1 MSLPLRSLLAVLM
14 VSLSACAP
22 FQVQTILPVR
32 VAASPN
38 FDQRKPNYVILHHTT
53 DNTSEKALHTLTS
66 PERQV
71 SAHYLISRDGSIFQ
85 LVEES
90 ARAWHAGQSWWGGQT
105 DMNSASIGIELDNNG
120 DEPYADAQINTLL
133 ALLTDLRRRY
143 NIPAANFIGHAD
155 VAPLRKA
162 DPGIL
167 FPWQRLAAHGF
178 GLWCD
183 APLPAAPKD
192 FDLPL
197 ALTALG
203 YDPNTLQASRRA
215 FRLHYVRG
223 NLESFEDTEKAMAY
237 CLLQKK
243 ILLPQ

>member
-1 MSLPLRSLLAVLM
+1 MSTLRLPLLFAM
-14 VSLSACAP
+14 VVMLTACAP
-22 FQVQTILPVR
+22 FQIQTTLPVHTA
-32 VAASPN
+32 VSPN
-38 FDQRKPNYVILHHTT
+38 FDQRRPNYVILHHTT
-53 DNTSEKALHTLTS
+53 DNTPEKALHTLTS

-71 SAHYLISRDGSIFQ
+71 SAHFLISRDGSIFQ

-90 ARAWHAGQSWWGGQT
+90 ARAWHAGQSWWNGQT

-120 DEPYADAQINTLL
+120 NEPYADVQINALL
-133 ALLTDLRRRY
+133 ALLTDLRLRY
-143 NIPAANFIGHAD
+143 NIPTANFIGHAD

-167 FPWQRLAAHGF
+167 FPWRILAAQGF

-183 APLPAAPKD
+183 LPLPSAPKD
-192 FDLPL
+192 FDLTL

-203 YDPNTLQASRRA
+203 YDPTITQASRRA
-215 FRLHYVRG
+215 FRLHYIRD
-223 NLESFEDTEKAMAY
+223 NFTDSEDTEKAMAY

-243 ILLPQ
+243 IFPGH